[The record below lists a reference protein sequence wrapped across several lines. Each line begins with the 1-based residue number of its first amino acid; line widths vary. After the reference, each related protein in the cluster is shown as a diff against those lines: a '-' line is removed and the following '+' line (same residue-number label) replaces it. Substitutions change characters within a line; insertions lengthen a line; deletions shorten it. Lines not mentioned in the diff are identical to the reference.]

1 MNIYLDENLSEFV
14 ADALNS
20 LNKGYFSH
28 VVVESTK
35 RRFGKGEQDEV
46 LISEI
51 GKDKGFLITRDD
63 RIRTSFQYELCKQH
77 GLGSFFIVLPKNLD
91 RHWEL
96 VKLLIYHWEEVI
108 AKASR
113 ERKPFAY
120 RIRMR
125 GKMQRM

>member
-63 RIRTSFQYELCKQH
+63 RIRTSFHTNSASNMDWVHSSLCFPRTLTAI
-77 GLGSFFIVLPKNLD
+77 GN
-91 RHWEL
+91 W
-96 VKLLIYHWEEVI
+96 
-108 AKASR
+108 
-113 ERKPFAY
+113 
-120 RIRMR
+120 
-125 GKMQRM
+125 